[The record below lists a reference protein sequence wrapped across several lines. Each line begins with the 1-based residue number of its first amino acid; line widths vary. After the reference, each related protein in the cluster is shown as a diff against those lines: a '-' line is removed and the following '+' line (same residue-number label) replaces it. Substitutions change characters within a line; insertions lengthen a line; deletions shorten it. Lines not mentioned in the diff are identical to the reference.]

1 MSITLSAL
9 QKQRTDTA
17 ANWTANNPTL
27 LSGELGFESDTGK
40 AKLGDGSTAWTSL
53 GYLGLIDSNGE
64 YSLSQL
70 LLPLGSASAPSLT
83 FTGDENTGIYSPGAN
98 QVAISTNGTQ
108 RATIDNTGRL
118 LVGTASAL
126 DTTGI
131 TPNIQSADAGNSAG
145 FGAFRYSDNA
155 PGPIIHF
162 FKSRG
167 TSVGTNTIVQANDV
181 LGEIRFTGADGTNE
195 ILGAQI
201 KCEVDGTPG
210 QTAGTF
216 VVGIEYRILTTGT
229 TDFTLIGAAD
239 SNPGTVFTATDVGT
253 GTGTAIRIAGD
264 MPGRLVFSTTAE
276 NAPNPTER
284 MRITL
289 DGKVGIGTTS
299 PGYSLDVAPPAAG
312 SAIRMRGG
320 SGGAGA
326 FQFTDATASSQWGV
340 ITATSSSL
348 DTAHSSIL
356 TFSTASSERARIDSS
371 GRLLVGTPSARDTI
385 DVENTNVTPSFQ
397 IEGGTSST
405 AHALITRYTANNF
418 AGYFSLAKTRSS
430 TVGNHAVV
438 ADDDSLG
445 RLRWLGDDGTDFEVA
460 AQIEAFVDGTPGA
473 NDMPGRLVFSTTADG
488 ASSPTERMRISSD
501 GRVGINGAANDYQ
514 NFGVNGTTTQTDG
527 SATEVISARPTFNTV
542 ATSLR
547 IFNSRPFT
555 ASGTALT
562 HYSHFFAD
570 PNTVNGTVASQY
582 GFAVSSNLTAGT
594 NNYGFYG
601 AISSGTGRWNFYASG
616 TANNYFSGT
625 TLINTTDASTTSNTA
640 GVVFERQGALIA
652 RRSATCLF
660 LNRFTSDG
668 NIAAFYR
675 SGTNVGTISVTTTA
689 TAYNTSSDYR
699 LKENVVDL
707 TGAIDRVNQLQVRRF
722 NFIADP
728 DTTVDGFI
736 AHEAQAVVPE
746 SVTGTKDA
754 VEDIGTLTEWDGTVI
769 ETDVTEPESLTWE
782 ETITDEDGNETVE
795 THTRTWVKTGDRPV
809 YQGIDQSKL
818 VPLLTAALQ
827 EALAEIESLK
837 ARVTALEP

>member
-1 MSITLSAL
+1 MFVDASGNVGVGVNAPTGTIDLVSESTNGYGLRMRGRASDNYSAIQFVSNDNTSQVGYIGAASNTLIFGTGASERARIDSSGTFHVKGAGTAGVNDAVQLNGSAP
-9 QKQRTDTA
+9 
-17 ANWTANNPTL
+17 ANSL
-27 LSGELGFESDTGK
+27 LLDASGR
-40 AKLGDGSTAWTSL
+40 
-53 GYLGLIDSNGE
+53 LGLGTSNP
-64 YSLSQL
+64 SARFHA
-70 LLPLGSASAPSLT
+70 LGLVSAPSLT
-83 FTGDENTGIYSPGAN
+83 FN
-98 QVAISTNGTQ
+98 
-108 RATIDNTGRL
+108 
-118 LVGTASAL
+118 
-126 DTTGI
+126 
-131 TPNIQSADAGNSAG
+131 NSAVSTFAAG
-145 FGAFRYSDNA
+145 S
-155 PGPIIHF
+155 
-162 FKSRG
+162 
-167 TSVGTNTIVQANDV
+167 VQAA
-181 LGEIRFTGADGTNE
+181 LGVSDSAPFPVYLQARDSVNGSRNLLLNP
-195 ILGAQI
+195 LG
-201 KCEVDGTPG
+201 
-210 QTAGTF
+210 
-216 VVGIEYRILTTGT
+216 
-229 TDFTLIGAAD
+229 
-239 SNPGTVFTATDVGT
+239 
-253 GTGTAIRIAGD
+253 
-264 MPGRLVFSTTAE
+264 GR
-276 NAPNPTER
+276 
-284 MRITL
+284 
-289 DGKVGIGTTS
+289 VGIGTTS

-312 SAIRMRGG
+312 GAIRMRGG
-320 SGGAGA
+320 SGGASA

-340 ITATSSSL
+340 ITATSASL
-348 DTAHSSIL
+348 NTAHSSIL

>member
-83 FTGDENTGIYSPGAN
+83 FTGDENTGIYSPGAD

-126 DTTGI
+126 DTVLI
-131 TPNIQSADAGNSAG
+131 TPNIQSAAAGNSAG
-145 FGAFRYSDNA
+145 FGAFRYSDNT

-167 TSVGTNTIVQANDV
+167 TSVGTNTIVQAHDV
-181 LGEIRFTGADGTNE
+181 LGEIRFAGADGTNE

-201 KCEVDGTPG
+201 RCDVDGTLG

-488 ASSPTERMRISSD
+488 ASSPTERMRIARGGELLAYSVYTVTTAAAADVNIAANGTLRRSTSSSKYKTD
-501 GRVGINGAANDYQ
+501 IESIEDNYSDALLNVRPVWYRSTCEADCKDHSYWGFIAEEVAAIDPRLVHWKTVEITHDENGAAVEIPCDPEPE
-514 NFGVNGTTTQTDG
+514 GVAYDRF
-527 SATEVISARPTFNTV
+527 VPH
-542 ATSLR
+542 L
-547 IFNSRPFT
+547 
-555 ASGTALT
+555 L
-562 HYSHFFAD
+562 
-570 PNTVNGTVASQY
+570 
-582 GFAVSSNLTAGT
+582 NL
-594 NNYGFYG
+594 
-601 AISSGTGRWNFYASG
+601 IK
-616 TANNYFSGT
+616 
-625 TLINTTDASTTSNTA
+625 
-640 GVVFERQGALIA
+640 RQ
-652 RRSATCLF
+652 
-660 LNRFTSDG
+660 
-668 NIAAFYR
+668 
-675 SGTNVGTISVTTTA
+675 
-689 TAYNTSSDYR
+689 
-699 LKENVVDL
+699 KE
-707 TGAIDRVNQLQVRRF
+707 Q
-722 NFIADP
+722 
-728 DTTVDGFI
+728 
-736 AHEAQAVVPE
+736 
-746 SVTGTKDA
+746 
-754 VEDIGTLTEWDGTVI
+754 I
-769 ETDVTEPESLTWE
+769 ETM
-782 ETITDEDGNETVE
+782 
-795 THTRTWVKTGDRPV
+795 
-809 YQGIDQSKL
+809 
-818 VPLLTAALQ
+818 
-827 EALAEIESLK
+827 EARLS
-837 ARVTALEP
+837 ALETQ

>member
-53 GYLGLIDSNGE
+53 SYLGLIDSSGE
-64 YSLSQL
+64 YPLSQL

-108 RATIDNTGRL
+108 RVTINAAGRL

-488 ASSPTERMRISSD
+488 ASSPTERMRIARGGELLAYSVYTVTTAAAADVNIAANGTLRRSTSSSKYKTD
-501 GRVGINGAANDYQ
+501 IESIEDNYSDALLNVRPVWYRSTCEADCKDHSYWGFIAEEVAAIDPRLVHWKTVEITHDENGAAVEIPCDPEPE
-514 NFGVNGTTTQTDG
+514 GVAYDRF
-527 SATEVISARPTFNTV
+527 VPH
-542 ATSLR
+542 L
-547 IFNSRPFT
+547 
-555 ASGTALT
+555 L
-562 HYSHFFAD
+562 
-570 PNTVNGTVASQY
+570 
-582 GFAVSSNLTAGT
+582 NL
-594 NNYGFYG
+594 
-601 AISSGTGRWNFYASG
+601 IK
-616 TANNYFSGT
+616 
-625 TLINTTDASTTSNTA
+625 
-640 GVVFERQGALIA
+640 RQ
-652 RRSATCLF
+652 
-660 LNRFTSDG
+660 
-668 NIAAFYR
+668 
-675 SGTNVGTISVTTTA
+675 
-689 TAYNTSSDYR
+689 
-699 LKENVVDL
+699 KE
-707 TGAIDRVNQLQVRRF
+707 Q
-722 NFIADP
+722 
-728 DTTVDGFI
+728 
-736 AHEAQAVVPE
+736 
-746 SVTGTKDA
+746 
-754 VEDIGTLTEWDGTVI
+754 I
-769 ETDVTEPESLTWE
+769 ETM
-782 ETITDEDGNETVE
+782 
-795 THTRTWVKTGDRPV
+795 
-809 YQGIDQSKL
+809 
-818 VPLLTAALQ
+818 
-827 EALAEIESLK
+827 EARLS
-837 ARVTALEP
+837 ALETQ